1 MKLGI
6 LNAISPEAS
15 VVNWGGTPVDA
26 YIRFFESVN
35 APFTYVGYQVAQGQF
50 PTSPNECDAYII
62 TGSPKGVYDKDNWI
76 TVLSQ
81 FIRDSYRTGKKLVG
95 ICFGHQIL
103 AHALGGHAEKSE
115 KGIGFGLKSFDIPQ
129 PKAWMNGNPG
139 RCSLYFAHQDQ
150 VVKLPPQAE
159 LLGGNT
165 FCPIALYEID
175 NRVLGI
181 QGHPEFTAGIMRDL
195 LPMFEKKLEPSMYQA
210 SVCSLDN
217 GTPDNR
223 LVAQWIVN
231 FFLDKTQRGNT
242 TK

>member
-6 LNAISPEAS
+6 LNTIPPEAS

-35 APFTYVGYQVAQGQF
+35 APFTYVGYQIAQGQF
-50 PTSPNECDAYII
+50 PTSPDECDAYII
-62 TGSPKGVYDKDNWI
+62 TGSPRGVYNTDDWI
-76 TVLSQ
+76 AVLSQ
-81 FIRDSYRTGKKLVG
+81 FIRDSYRAGIKLVG

-103 AHALGGHAEKSE
+103 AHALGGRAEKSE
-115 KGIGFGLKSFDIPQ
+115 KGENFGLKSFDVTQ
-129 PKAWMNGNPG
+129 PKAWMSGKQDH
-139 RCSLYFAHQDQ
+139 CSLYFAHQDQ
-150 VVKLPPQAE
+150 VVKLPPEAE

-181 QGHPEFTAGIMRDL
+181 QGHPEFSIGIMQNILSRA
-195 LPMFEKKLEPSMYQA
+195 EKTMEPQMYEA
-210 SVCSLDN
+210 SARSLDN
-217 GTPDNR
+217 GAPDNQ

-231 FFLDKTQRGNT
+231 FIS
-242 TK
+242 

>member
-15 VVNWGGTPVDA
+15 GVNWGGTPVDT

-50 PTSPNECDAYII
+50 PSSPNECDAYII
-62 TGSPKGVYDKDNWI
+62 TGSPRGVYDTDDWI
-76 TVLSQ
+76 VTLSQ
-81 FIRDSYRTGKKLVG
+81 FIRDSYQAGIKLVG

-103 AHALGGHAEKSE
+103 AHALGGRAEKSE
-115 KGIGFGLKSFDIPQ
+115 KGRGFGLKSFDVTQ
-129 PKAWMNGNPG
+129 PKAWMNGKPD

-150 VVKLPPQAE
+150 VVKLPPEAE

-181 QGHPEFTAGIMRDL
+181 QGHPEFSDGIMQDL
-195 LPMFEKKLEPSMYQA
+195 LPLFEKKLALSSYEA
-210 SVCSLDN
+210 SVRSLDN
-217 GTPDNR
+217 GTPDNQ
-223 LVAQWIVN
+223 LVAQWLVN
-231 FFLDKTQRGNT
+231 FIL
-242 TK
+242 

>member
-15 VVNWGGTPVDA
+15 VINWDGTPVDT
-26 YIRFFESVN
+26 YIHFFESVN
-35 APFTYVGYQVAQGQF
+35 APFTYVGYQVAQEQF
-50 PTSPNECDAYII
+50 PASPDECDAYII
-62 TGSPKGVYDKDNWI
+62 TGSPSGVYDTDDWI
-76 TVLSQ
+76 ALLSQ
-81 FIRDSYRTGKKLVG
+81 FIRDSYRAGIKLVG

-103 AHALGGHAEKSE
+103 AHALGGRAEKSE
-115 KGIGFGLKSFDIPQ
+115 KGRGFGLISFDVTQ
-129 PKAWMNGNPG
+129 PKAWMNGKPD

-150 VVKLPPQAE
+150 VVKLPPEAE

-181 QGHPEFTAGIMRDL
+181 QGHPEFSASIMQDL
-195 LPMFEKKLEPSMYQA
+195 LPMAEKELEPPMYEA
-210 SVCSLDN
+210 SVRSLGS
-217 GTPDNR
+217 GTPDNQ

-231 FFLDKTQRGNT
+231 FIL
-242 TK
+242 